1 MTAPP
6 GHDTEQSCAL
16 FDIVD
21 ALEGA
26 LKDAEPT
33 LEPVTSRA

>member
-26 LKDAEPT
+26 LEDRGANP
-33 LEPVTSRA
+33 